1 MRMKKIMSILLALL
15 LAAMVIV
22 PLVSADNSNSA
33 STQVM
38 SKGYAISENFIPIET
53 ARSHATIKIAESVET
68 GMLDDVWSEAT
79 ISQEPLIIY
88 DIDGN
93 PLFYQFTLTK
103 DGKKI
108 GEILSSGNKVAGIS
122 IKQFSEPG
130 AYDLASRADLAK
142 KITKELYPE
151 FSVKSTRI
159 VCYNYPA
166 MGVMVNI
173 INPQTHE
180 EKSYLYNAD
189 SLEIISMEKTTR
201 DNGLSVRSY
210 YADIPESA
218 YQERIA
224 NWEREDAY
232 LSKIADSARE
242 KSISIRQEIS
252 SQKSTISM
260 STAMYPSG
268 CSDTLCEMPKGF
280 PTVDQGSNGW
290 CQAATAWVI
299 SKYYHPSMTRT
310 LTNVASTMQA
320 DPVTGATWSNEL
332 NYYTNSYQSGGASGG
347 LGKTNSYYRTT
358 NPSLTYEIIRT
369 EILNQHP
376 LKVGYNGHS
385 RACIGY
391 SRNPGGDTYYK
402 FSNSQL
408 GGYLQW
414 EAAPNPYGSITGY
427 QTYIIVN

>member
-1 MRMKKIMSILLALL
+1 
-15 LAAMVIV
+15 
-22 PLVSADNSNSA
+22 
-33 STQVM
+33 
-38 SKGYAISENFIPIET
+38 
-53 ARSHATIKIAESVET
+53 
-68 GMLDDVWSEAT
+68 
-79 ISQEPLIIY
+79 
-88 DIDGN
+88 
-93 PLFYQFTLTK
+93 
-103 DGKKI
+103 
-108 GEILSSGNKVAGIS
+108 
-122 IKQFSEPG
+122 
-130 AYDLASRADLAK
+130 
-142 KITKELYPE
+142 
-151 FSVKSTRI
+151 
-159 VCYNYPA
+159 

-180 EKSYLYNAD
+180 EKSYLYSAD
-189 SLEIISMEKTTR
+189 SLELISMEKTAR

-242 KSISIRQEIS
+242 KSISIRQEIT

-260 STAMYPSG
+260 SAASYPPG

-280 PTVDQGSNGW
+280 PIVDQGSNGW

-320 DPVTGATWSNEL
+320 DPITGATWSNEL
-332 NYYTNSYQSGGASGG
+332 NYYTSSYQSGGASGG

-376 LKVGYNGHS
+376 LKVGYSGHS

-414 EAAPNPYGSITGY
+414 EAAPNPYGSVTGY

>member
-1 MRMKKIMSILLALL
+1 MKKIMSILLALL
-15 LAAMVIV
+15 LAVMVVV
-22 PLVSADNSNSA
+22 PMVSAEESKAASDNTAIRERS
-33 STQVM
+33 
-38 SKGYAISENFIPIET
+38 ISENSISIET
-53 ARSHATIKIAESVET
+53 ARIHAIIKIAECVEN
-68 GMLDDVWSEAT
+68 GMLDETWNDAT
-79 ISQEPLIIY
+79 IVQKPLIIH
-88 DIDGN
+88 DVSGAQ
-93 PLFYQFTLTK
+93 LFYQFTVEK

-108 GEILSSGNKVAGIS
+108 GEILSSANKVLGIS
-122 IKQFSEPG
+122 VKQFSEPG
-130 AYDLASRADLAK
+130 VYKLADRADLAG
-142 KITKELYPE
+142 KITKEYYPE
-151 FSVKSTRI
+151 FSVVSTKI
-159 VCYNYPA
+159 VCYNYPN
-166 MGVMVNI
+166 MGVMVHI
-173 INPQTHE
+173 INPETQEERNFIYDANSIEIVST
-180 EKSYLYNAD
+180 EKSSVD
-189 SLEIISMEKTTR
+189 K
-201 DNGLSVRSY
+201 GLIVSSY
-210 YADIPESA
+210 YHDILTEDS
-218 YQERIA
+218 YQEKVTQWKHETDYLTEALNLA
-224 NWEREDAY
+224 NA
-232 LSKIADSARE
+232 KNVN
-242 KSISIRQEIS
+242 IRQIFVDKKP
-252 SQKSTISM
+252 KSSM
-260 STAMYPSG
+260 SAASYPPG

-332 NYYTNSYQSGGASGG
+332 NYYTSNYLSGGASGG

-369 EILNQHP
+369 KILNQPP

-414 EAAPNPYGSITGY
+414 EAAPNPYGSVTGY